1 MKKFSIMVLS
11 VSVFFVGLG
20 GLVDKAGAKFKSDER
35 ALAIIAQAR
44 QAIGGEAAIKNVR
57 SMTIVGNA
65 EQTFRVDGAARTE
78 TGNLEINLQMPNGF
92 SRMLQIGKES
102 DGANGTVHRE
112 SQVIITTK
120 DDDKTIFK
128 HEAAADGK
136 AKVFVMKKGAESDV
150 TFKGGEMPDGNRVM
164 LDKVDRHIV
173 GDASRLQQN
182 ELFRTTFALLLSA
195 PEGSDAGYN
204 YGGVESVDG
213 NSCDVILVDGGSGGS
228 AFKLFIDQS
237 SHLPVMMSYKGSIP
251 MVFKFNRDEMKTG
264 GDAGQTKNVIIN
276 RDGSQSEINDSQMRV
291 FTRKVDAPEALA
303 EYQVRFSDYKTV
315 NGVQLPYKWTQ
326 TVGGQP
332 DQTVNVASYE
342 INPSNIAD
350 KFKQTRQP
358 MTLMRTKKPQ

>member
-1 MKKFSIMVLS
+1 MVLS

-20 GLVDKAGAKFKSDER
+20 GLADKAGAKFKSDEQ

-44 QAIGGEAAIKNVR
+44 TAIGGEAAIKNVR

-65 EQTFRVDGAARTE
+65 AQTFRIDGASRAE
-78 TGNLEINLQMPNGF
+78 EGNLEINLQMPDKF

-102 DGANGTVHRE
+102 GGAEGGVTHRE
-112 SQVIITTK
+112 NQVIITTK
-120 DDDKTIFK
+120 DDDKAMFK
-128 HEAAADGK
+128 HDEADGET
-136 AKVFVMKKGAESDV
+136 KVFVMKKGDEGDV
-150 TFKGGEMPDGNRVM
+150 IFKGGEMPEGNRVM
-164 LDKVDRHIV
+164 IDKVHKNIV
-173 GDASRLQQN
+173 GDASRVQNN

-195 PEGSDAGYN
+195 PEGSDASYN

-213 NSCDVILVDGGSGGS
+213 NACDVILVDGGGS

-264 GDAGQTKNVIIN
+264 GGDGQTKNVIIN
-276 RDGSQSEINDSQMRV
+276 RDGSQSEINDSKMRV
-291 FTRKVDAPEALA
+291 FTRKSDAPEALG

-332 DQTVNVASYE
+332 DQTVNVVSYE

-358 MTLMRTKKPQ
+358 VTLMRTKKSQ